1 MEDTDWLR
9 AALVWDEGSRGLF
22 PEGIEGYIIIVGAS
36 LLTASPS
43 FMEDTDWLRAALV
56 WDEGS
61 RGLFP
66 VGTRVHHH
74 SRGVTTDG
82 ITIIHGGH

>member
-1 MEDTDWLR
+1 M
-9 AALVWDEGSRGLF
+9 
-22 PEGIEGYIIIVGAS
+22 YIIIVGAS

-66 VGTRVHHH
+66 VGIE
-74 SRGVTTDG
+74 GVLEACTSS
-82 ITIIHGGH
+82 

>member
-9 AALVWDEGSRGLF
+9 AA
-22 PEGIEGYIIIVGAS
+22 PE
-36 LLTASPS
+36 
-43 FMEDTDWLRAALV
+43 

-66 VGTRVHHH
+66 VGIEGEGVLEAVHHH
-74 SRGVTTDG
+74 SRGVTTDS
-82 ITIIHGGH
+82 ITIIHGGHRLAQGCARVGRRQQRLVSCRD

>member
-1 MEDTDWLR
+1 M
-9 AALVWDEGSRGLF
+9 
-22 PEGIEGYIIIVGAS
+22 YIIIVGAS

-43 FMEDTDWLRAALV
+43 FMEDTDWLKAALV

-66 VGTRVHHH
+66 VGIEGVLEAVHHH